1 MYMYDL
7 DLGVVRIECYDG
19 DVIIGETYS
28 QDDVIIKLINVYWY
42 RVDKNEVQFEESF
55 IVYRDEIKNMEI
67 LKKSVDMI

>member
-28 QDDVIIKLINVYWY
+28 QDDVIIKLINVTWY
-42 RVDKNEVQFEESF
+42 RVDKDTTEYEQNLY
-55 IVYRDEIKNMEI
+55 VYRDEIKNMEI